1 MSWCFEYPNL
11 FISKLQYNFHGW
23 RLIAFCLCSLCYRNL
38 AHKLPALSKE
48 KIIALPKTETSEV
61 RVAIGVFLETPLPGS
76 RVATFPLYYHMV
88 GNIHVEKKKSC
99 PLIVFLRRLHSHKLN
114 VVLWFWHTPTVSFW
128 RFTVQL
134 MVLFADAID
143 TSWERAK
150 MV

>member
-11 FISKLQYNFHGW
+11 IIPKLQYNFHGW
-23 RLIAFCLCSLCYRNL
+23 HLIAFCLCSLCYRNL
-38 AHKLPALSKE
+38 AKKLPALSKE
-48 KIIALPKTETSEV
+48 KKNRTSKDWDIWGQ
-61 RVAIGVFLETPLPGS
+61 VAIGVFLETPLPGS
-76 RVATFPLYYHMV
+76 QVVTFPLYYHMV
-88 GNIHVEKKKSC
+88 GNTHAEKKESC
-99 PLIVFLRRLHSHKLN
+99 TLSVFLRGLHSHKLN
-114 VVLWFWHTPTVSFW
+114 VVLWFWHTPTVPFW